1 MPPTGQP
8 LVVTKT
14 LDQVLHLING
24 KIGQD
29 WVEHAAMFWPD
40 QDVQNQELKEL
51 QAWRSEANDFVK
63 TVLAVSGLHA
73 SSDPRPSYAFIR
85 SDYDGFVASLE
96 ALEEGCYRPLSA
108 TSRYRRYWLP
118 RAIPYLLSDKEPH
131 EEMLAIDSL
140 TTINVTVRL
149 NRIKVL
155 VPQLS
160 QFSSPGEPRSLHNC
174 EQDLNNYLRTPDASG
189 LIAKVDCINRRVLA
203 HWPTLSLQDQESL
216 IEEVQGLVRECQNR
230 VQGVQVGDGP
240 SITARRGHYLD
251 TQLLA
256 RSLAGYRPH
265 DEDYRNVLGKIMAKN
280 ILSKSSKSRRMPQTS
295 NSLGRPA
302 AHSRFVPVRRDI

>member
-1 MPPTGQP
+1 
-8 LVVTKT
+8 
-14 LDQVLHLING
+14 
-24 KIGQD
+24 
-29 WVEHAAMFWPD
+29 
-40 QDVQNQELKEL
+40 
-51 QAWRSEANDFVK
+51 
-63 TVLAVSGLHA
+63 
-73 SSDPRPSYAFIR
+73 
-85 SDYDGFVASLE
+85 
-96 ALEEGCYRPLSA
+96 
-108 TSRYRRYWLP
+108 
-118 RAIPYLLSDKEPH
+118 
-131 EEMLAIDSL
+131 
-140 TTINVTVRL
+140 VRL

-256 RSLAGYRPH
+256 RSLAGYRVSLAYIFRCALDPLTPNSCSAP
-265 DEDYRNVLGKIMAKN
+265 RRG
-280 ILSKSSKSRRMPQTS
+280 LSKRSRQDHGKEHSGETRPFSS
-295 NSLGRPA
+295 
-302 AHSRFVPVRRDI
+302 